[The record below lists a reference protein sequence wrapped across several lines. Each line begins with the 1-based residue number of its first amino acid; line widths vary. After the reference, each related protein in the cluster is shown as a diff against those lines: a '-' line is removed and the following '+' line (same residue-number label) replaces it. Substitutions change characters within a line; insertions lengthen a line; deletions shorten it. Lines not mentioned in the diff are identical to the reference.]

1 MIELECHHFKSADE
15 NKWLKQESSKAFNHT
30 VEDVGEQVWSMEAK
44 YLHPQDLPITKEKP
58 FNLKILQSQFPQ

>member
-1 MIELECHHFKSADE
+1 MIELECHHFESADE
-15 NKWLKQESSKAFNHT
+15 NKWIKQELSKAFNHT
-30 VEDVGEQVWSMEAK
+30 VEGAGVRLEAK